1 MERKEESGQEQT
13 TQSENFSK
21 HFPGFESPEVLLA
34 YYAHLYGLLNP
45 YEPSFS
51 TMGLGRLKALCKNL
65 RKHLLFLQEL
75 SEHEWGEGFVE
86 VQAACSAFMMRE
98 SLTAGKRMEI
108 SNKIGALME
117 FLVHVAENRGLLKHL
132 YAVLNQQYQTL
143 CMLIKREE
151 INKNKSVQRG

>member
-1 MERKEESGQEQT
+1 MERKEESAQEQT
-13 TQSENFSK
+13 TESENFSK
-21 HFPGFESPEVLLA
+21 HFPGFESREALLA
-34 YYAHLYGLLNP
+34 YYAHVYGLLNP

-75 SEHEWGEGFVE
+75 SEHEWGEGFIE

-108 SNKIGALME
+108 SNKIGALMD
-117 FLVHVAENRGLLKHL
+117 FLVHVAENRSLLKHL
-132 YAVLNQQYQTL
+132 YAVLNQQYKTL
-143 CMLIKREE
+143 CTLIEREE
-151 INKNKSVQRG
+151 INKNKAL